1 MESIN
6 DLQSSIYDLRSG
18 LLTLF
23 CIVEEIIM
31 KKWNLA
37 VIGLGFVGL
46 PLSLSYAMK
55 GANVVGI
62 DVNQALIKEINSG
75 HSHHLEYYQ
84 GKSLQ
89 DILRVQLQ
97 QGRFTGTTSYQE
109 AAAIVDHYIITVG
122 IDVKNGDPQLAHLK
136 SAVESL
142 AAVLKKGDTVLV
154 RSTVV
159 PGTTDDVVK
168 PLLEKSGL
176 IAGVDFYLGYCSE
189 RIAEGR
195 AFEEFIHMPLAVG
208 GINDESRKRIKELLQ
223 VVTEA
228 AIHETEIN
236 IVETAKVLENIQRDV
251 NIAMVQE
258 FARFSEAMGMDTYE
272 LIKTVNTHTRV
283 NLLIP
288 GPGVGGYC
296 LPNALY
302 YLLPK
307 AKELNVSTSLLET
320 ARQVNDR
327 IPLFIAEEIERGLKE
342 QGKTLLGSKVAVLGL
357 AMKDFSNDDRISPPH
372 QVVGHLLQKGAQVS
386 AYDPAIPSKYEYKV
400 DSLQTAVEEADA
412 LVYLA
417 AQEEF
422 IEIDWDEIITWMSE
436 NPVMYDAKNR
446 IPLRVKEKSTLIRM

>member
-1 MESIN
+1 M
-6 DLQSSIYDLRSG
+6 G
-18 LLTLF
+18 
-23 CIVEEIIM
+23 IIM

-62 DVNQALIKEINSG
+62 DVNQALIDEINSG

-109 AAAIVDHYIITVG
+109 ASAIVDHYIITVG
-122 IDVKNGDPQLAHLK
+122 IDVKNGDPQLAHFK

-142 AAVLKKGDTVLV
+142 TAVLKKGDTVLV

-159 PGTTDDVVK
+159 PGTTDDIVK

-176 IAGVDFYLGYCSE
+176 KAGVDFYLGYCSE

-208 GINDESRKRIKELLQ
+208 GINDESRRRIKELLQ

-307 AKELNVSTSLLET
+307 AKELNVSTSLMET

-327 IPLFIAEEIERGLKE
+327 IPLFIAEEVEKGLIE
-342 QGKTLLGSKVAVLGL
+342 QGKMIFGSKVAVLGL

-372 QVVGHLLQKGAQVS
+372 QVVQHLIQKGAKVC
-386 AYDPAIPSKYEYKV
+386 AYDPAIPSRYEYKV
-400 DSLQTAVEEADA
+400 DSLLTAVEEADA

-422 IEIDWDEIITWMSE
+422 IEIDWDEVIALMSD
-436 NPVMYDAKNR
+436 NPIMYDAKNR